1 MKEIRV
7 QAHGK
12 INLVLNVGPVRD
24 DGFHEVSMVMQEVEV
39 CDELRLVKK
48 QAPDRTIDLVC
59 ENFDLAEA
67 DNIAYRCARLMQEK
81 YSLPGFQIFLRKT
94 LPVAAGMAGGAIKSH
109 YLDTAGR
116 AGILRELYPELTIV
130 GGIVLNRSVGGINSA
145 AAERSAQAGG
155 RMLWFPTM
163 DALSYQRY
171 HHRNDPGADLSSY
184 LTVLDE
190 NDRLLPEVLDVLD
203 VAAAYHLAT
212 GTGHLGAHEGMILV
226 QEGLRRGCRMVLT
239 HCDNPANFY
248 TVEQQV
254 EAVRWGAMIEHSYL
268 TTLWGRT
275 PIEEIARMIRATG
288 CENVFLTTDYGQP
301 KSPYTDEGMLQ
312 YAQDLL
318 GQGFTEEDLDR
329 MMRRNPA
336 RLIAPEA

>member
-1 MKEIRV
+1 MNELLKGTYDLHVHTSPDVVASKCSDV
-7 QAHGK
+7 Q
-12 INLVLNVGPVRD
+12 
-24 DGFHEVSMVMQEVEV
+24 
-39 CDELRLVKK
+39 
-48 QAPDRTIDLVC
+48 
-59 ENFDLAEA
+59 LAE
-67 DNIAYRCARLMQEK
+67 RMR
-81 YSLPGFQIFLRKT
+81 
-94 LPVAAGMAGGAIKSH
+94 AAGMAGGAIKSH

-116 AGILRELYPELTIV
+116 AGLLRELYPELTIV
-130 GGIVLNRSVGGINSA
+130 GGIVLNRSVGGLNPA

-163 DALSYQRY
+163 DSRSYQQY
-171 HHRNDPGADLSSY
+171 HHRNDPNADLSRC

-190 NDRLLPEVLDVLD
+190 QDRLLPEVLDVLD

-212 GTGHLGAHEGMILV
+212 GTGHLSAHEGMILV
-226 QEGLRRGCRMVLT
+226 KEGLRRGCRMVLT

-275 PIEEIARMIRATG
+275 PIEEIARMIQATG

-318 GQGFTEEDLDR
+318 GQGFTEEALDR
-329 MMRRNPA
+329 MTRRNPA

>member
-1 MKEIRV
+1 MHLLHGPKVPGQQVLEV
-7 QAHGK
+7 PMGAGEEPFPQADQVHLLDQGPPVVEQGEDVDVVRY
-12 INLVLNVGPVRD
+12 LLALLRQADVG
-24 DGFHEVSMVMQEVEV
+24 
-39 CDELRLVKK
+39 DEGGGQPL
-48 QAPDRTIDLVC
+48 
-59 ENFDLAEA
+59 EA
-67 DNIAYRCARLMQEK
+67 D
-81 YSLPGFQIFLRKT
+81 
-94 LPVAAGMAGGAIKSH
+94 GGAIKSH

-130 GGIVLNRSVGGINSA
+130 GGIVLNRSVGEINPA

-171 HHRNDPGADLSSY
+171 HHRNDPGEDLSSY